1 VAHSICAFL
10 KPKIKEYVDS
20 RRESFRWFSRQT
32 GVDNT
37 TIYRLVDGSQKNLSF
52 LNASKILKIL
62 EPQSYLNVLAD
73 YYPAEAKEYV
83 AVGPERAEALI
94 AYLAKDTHL
103 YRVFVFAATLN
114 ATSPQVKEK
123 FGSDGLKRVEKLVE
137 LGILSEVGGAYV
149 DNLKGIAFPSEEIL
163 KLVSVHHFD
172 FVSLDTPG
180 TSLENFRGAVDEDG
194 VREIYRIT
202 SEYKEKFHEVLD
214 KRKGNNVVVGSLI
227 VGPVE

>member
-1 VAHSICAFL
+1 MAHTICAFL

-20 RRESFRWFSRQT
+20 RSESFRWFSRQT

-52 LNASKILKIL
+52 LNASKILKVL

-73 YYPAEAKEYV
+73 FYPVESKEYV
-83 AVGPERAEALI
+83 AVGSDKTEALI
-94 AYLAKDTHL
+94 GYLAKDTQL

-114 ATSPQVKEK
+114 ASITQIKEK
-123 FGSDGLKRVEKLVE
+123 FGSDGMKRVEKLVE
-137 LGILSEVGGAYV
+137 LGILSEVDGMYL

-172 FVSLDTPG
+172 VVSLDTPG
-180 TSLENFRGAVDEDG
+180 TSLENFRGAVDDDG

-202 SEYKEKFHEVLD
+202 SEYKEKIHEVLD
-214 KRKGNNVVVGSLI
+214 KRKGNNVIVGSLI
-227 VGPVE
+227 AGPVE